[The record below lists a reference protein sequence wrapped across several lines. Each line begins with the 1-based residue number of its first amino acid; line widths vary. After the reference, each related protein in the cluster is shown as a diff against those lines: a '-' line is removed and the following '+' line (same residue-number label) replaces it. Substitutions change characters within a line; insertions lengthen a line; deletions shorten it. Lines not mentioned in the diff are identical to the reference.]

1 MSLIIYTPD
10 FSGRNEIANAI
21 SVQMSYYYNDVGK
34 LILDVPISPH
44 NVEVLK
50 KNSMLY
56 DTEKKLAYIIKN
68 VKTDTKQNRI
78 TANGFTTNTILNK
91 RIVAAQTALTKVE
104 SGVYSVVNDNLRGLS
119 KIATAPSKGL
129 TKQTR
134 VTLYGKELLEQIMP
148 VLSNAGYGNRMIWN
162 HRTEQ
167 HIFEVYEGQDRTTG
181 MNAVVFSDEQGTAR
195 DLVITD
201 DASTFK
207 NVVYVVATYSEEQT
221 DTEGVTTTIERPF
234 LEVVGTATG
243 DERHEQ
249 WLEVSLT
256 TEEGET
262 EAAFRERMRNQGKM
276 QIGKNI
282 KPLSFSVVIDP
293 AELGTVYNIGD
304 IVVCVSKR
312 FGVRFN
318 ARVSGMKYK
327 QDVNSQTTEIIL
339 GEPIITGGTDNGEN

>member
-10 FSGRNEIANAI
+10 FSGRNEIVNVI
-21 SVQMSYYYNDVGK
+21 SVQMSYYYNNIGK
-34 LILDVPISPH
+34 LILDVPIASH

-50 KNSMLY
+50 KHSILY

-68 VKTDTKQNRI
+68 VKIDTKQSRI
-78 TANGFTTNTILNK
+78 TANGYTTNTLLNK
-91 RIVAAQTALTKVE
+91 RIIAAPAAVSNVE
-104 SGVYSVVNDNLRGLS
+104 SDIYSVVNDNLRGLN
-119 KIATAPSKGL
+119 KIATAPPKGL
-129 TKQTR
+129 AERSR
-134 VTLYGKELLEQIMP
+134 VTLYGGEVLEQIIP
-148 VLSNAGYGNRMIWN
+148 VLSNAGLGNRMTWD

-167 HIFEVYEGQDRTTG
+167 HIFEVYKGQDRTTG
-181 MNAVVFSDEQGTAR
+181 IDAVTFSDEQGTAR

-207 NVVYVVATYSEEQT
+207 NVVYVVSTYFEEQT
-221 DTEGVTTTIERPF
+221 NTDGKTITVERQL

-249 WLEVSLT
+249 WLDVSLN

-262 EAAFRERMRNQGKM
+262 EGEFRERMRNHGRM

-304 IVVCVSKR
+304 IVACVSKR

-318 ARVSGMKYK
+318 ARVSGVKYK
-327 QDVNSQTTEIIL
+327 QDINSKTTEIIL
-339 GEPIITGGTDNGEN
+339 GEPIIAGGNDSG